1 MGLGKAVRLGRI
13 FSHPSR
19 RLCSIA
25 VDHFFAYQKQ
35 MPPGL
40 ENMPATLEAIVAG
53 RPDSITMQ
61 KGTALSC
68 WKPHA
73 GKVPLILQSFLGRF
87 EDSIDD
93 LIALPEDA
101 VRLGAD
107 AYATCAFVRGKT
119 EVPHLGRVARV
130 LREAHAWGMPVV
142 LHIYPRIFDADGKPR
157 ISHEPEDVAWAV
169 RCAMEVGVD
178 LIKVPFT
185 GDPTTYRQ
193 AIGHCPVPVVAAG
206 GPKAETVE
214 AALAMAAAVISAG
227 ARGMTIG
234 RNVWGFPN
242 VTKTVRALNAVIHD
256 NVAPADALQGA
267 AA

>member
-1 MGLGKAVRLGRI
+1 MGLGRAVRLGRI
-13 FSHPSR
+13 FSHPSG

-25 VDHFFAYQKQ
+25 VDHFFAYQKS
-35 MPPGL
+35 MPSGL

-68 WKPHA
+68 WRPHA
-73 GKVPLILQSFLGRF
+73 GKVPMILQSFLGRF
-87 EDSIDD
+87 EDSLDD

-107 AYATCAFVRGKT
+107 AYATCAFVRGT
-119 EVPHLGRVARV
+119 SEVPHLARVAKM
-130 LREAHAWGMPVV
+130 LREAHTWDMPLV
-142 LHIYPRIFDADGKPR
+142 LHIYPRLIGADGKPS
-157 ISHEPEDVAWAV
+157 ISHAPEDVAWAV

-178 LIKVPFT
+178 LIKVPYT
-185 GDPTTYRQ
+185 GDPVTYRQ
-193 AIGHCPVPVVAAG
+193 AIGHCPIPVVAAG
-206 GPKAETVE
+206 GPKADTVE
-214 AALAMAAAVISAG
+214 AALTMAAAVVSAG

-242 VTKTVRALNAVIHD
+242 VTQTVRALNAVIHD
-256 NVAPADALQGA
+256 GTTAADALRG
-267 AA
+267 